1 MRAQHPAGG
10 RLLAD
15 RGGLATGH
23 RRLARLRHRSV
34 LGAGAVFDLRHRRVP
49 RRAEDERHHAG
60 HRPWHPQTDRRALHL
75 PPSVHRRCHR
85 IARRCRGFCGAD
97 ADRHPGDPGPGDHRQ
112 HRRRGADLHLAVADA
127 GGTVLCRCRRQGRRA
142 CAEHRQPRRE
152 AQRLRQTVGRA
163 RSLHHRQ
170 VGHRR
175 RSGCGVDG
183 HRRFHGQPEP
193 EDRRPGK
200 RGAGAAR
207 GFALQPRQRL
217 HHQPLRAVQR
227 PVRGDD
233 QDRAG
238 RLPELQDPGPRR
250 PPGLGAATVSGRAGD
265 RVPGQRGTPD
275 HRRHLRRQPQAQQH
289 PAQPGRAQ
297 LRRAASLGQLAGA
310 VQY

>member
-34 LGAGAVFDLRHRRVP
+34 LGAGAVPDLRHRCVP
-49 RRAEDERHHAG
+49 RGAEDERHHAG
-60 HRPWHPQTDRRALHL
+60 HRSWHPQADRCALHL

-85 IARRCRGFCGAD
+85 AVGRCRGLRRVD
-97 ADRHPGDPGPGDHRQ
+97 ADRYSGDPGPGDYRQ
-112 HRRRGADLHLAVADA
+112 HRRRRADLHLAVADA
-127 GGTVLCRCRRQGRRA
+127 GGAVLCRCGRESRRA
-142 CAEHRQPRRE
+142 CAENRQPRRTP
-152 AQRLRQTVGRA
+152 QRLRQTVGPA
-163 RSLHHRQ
+163 RPLHHAQ
-170 VGHRR
+170 VGHRCR
-175 RSGCGVDG
+175 IGRSVDG

-200 RGAGAAR
+200 RGAGVAR
-207 GFALQPRQRL
+207 RLALQPRQRL

-238 RLPELQDPGPRR
+238 RLPELQDPGARR

-265 RVPGQRGTPD
+265 RVLGQRGTAD
-275 HRRHLRRQPQAQQH
+275 HCRYL
-289 PAQPGRAQ
+289 
-297 LRRAASLGQLAGA
+297 
-310 VQY
+310 